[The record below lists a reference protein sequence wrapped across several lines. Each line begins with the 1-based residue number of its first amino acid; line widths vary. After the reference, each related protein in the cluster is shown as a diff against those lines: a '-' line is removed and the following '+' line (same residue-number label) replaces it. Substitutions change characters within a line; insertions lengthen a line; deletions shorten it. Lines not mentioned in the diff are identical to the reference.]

1 MRVVMLFILLCIKLG
16 FPKFFKFYEFLKNR
30 FQPFRRTPKRKSKKT
45 KTVRFAEPKKNGRQL
60 KICFQFYQS
69 TSSSTMRFYNRTAEL
84 EYYRNGM
91 RNNPPTDT
99 EMWASLF
106 IICSFISVIIVCIML
121 PHGTWFQCVSG
132 AILLYLFCQVV
143 VSYVDCE

>member
-30 FQPFRRTPKRKSKKT
+30 FQPFRRNPKRKSKKT
-45 KTVRFAEPKKNGRQL
+45 KIVRFAEPKKNGRQL
-60 KICFQFYQS
+60 KFYQS
-69 TSSSTMRFYNRTAEL
+69 TSLSTMRFYNRTAEL

-106 IICSFISVIIVCIML
+106 IVCSFISVIIVCIML

-143 VSYVDCE
+143 VSYVNCE

>member
-1 MRVVMLFILLCIKLG
+1 
-16 FPKFFKFYEFLKNR
+16 
-30 FQPFRRTPKRKSKKT
+30 
-45 KTVRFAEPKKNGRQL
+45 
-60 KICFQFYQS
+60 
-69 TSSSTMRFYNRTAEL
+69 MRFYNRTAEL

-132 AILLYLFCQVV
+132 AILLYLFLQVV
-143 VSYVDCE
+143 VSYVNCEE